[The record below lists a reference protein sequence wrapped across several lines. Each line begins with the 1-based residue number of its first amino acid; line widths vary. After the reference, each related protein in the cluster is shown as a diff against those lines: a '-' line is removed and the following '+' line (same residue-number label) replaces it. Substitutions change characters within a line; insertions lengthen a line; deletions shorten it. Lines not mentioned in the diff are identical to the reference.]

1 MRTNRLNISHCLA
14 WWKKRLFFYESS
26 CWVVK
31 CIGLV
36 PRLEYLLCM
45 MEFVVIRGVW
55 GGCVRLLL
63 VVDCWLLVVGW
74 NDRVGSEGLCGYV
87 AQTVFTLWLNVL
99 ERGGERL

>member
-36 PRLEYLLCM
+36 SRLEYLLCM
-45 MEFVVIRGVW
+45 MEFVCDKRSVGRVCKVV
-55 GGCVRLLL
+55 GCCGLL
-63 VVDCWLLVVGW
+63 VGTIESVR
-74 NDRVGSEGLCGYV
+74 RVCAGM
-87 AQTVFTLWLNVL
+87 
-99 ERGGERL
+99 

>member
-1 MRTNRLNISHCLA
+1 MRTNRLNISHCSA

-36 PRLEYLLCM
+36 FRLECLLCM

-55 GGCVRLLL
+55 GGCVR
-63 VVDCWLLVVGW
+63 LLVVGW

>member
-36 PRLEYLLCM
+36 SRLEYLLCM

-55 GGCVRLLL
+55 GGCVRLL
-63 VVDCWLLVVGW
+63 VVVGCWLLVGTIELVR
-74 NDRVGSEGLCGYV
+74 RVCAGM
-87 AQTVFTLWLNVL
+87 
-99 ERGGERL
+99 

>member
-36 PRLEYLLCM
+36 FRLEYLLCM

-55 GGCVRLLL
+55 GGCVRLL
-63 VVDCWLLVVGW
+63 VVVGCWL
-74 NDRVGSEGLCGYV
+74 
-87 AQTVFTLWLNVL
+87 
-99 ERGGERL
+99 ER